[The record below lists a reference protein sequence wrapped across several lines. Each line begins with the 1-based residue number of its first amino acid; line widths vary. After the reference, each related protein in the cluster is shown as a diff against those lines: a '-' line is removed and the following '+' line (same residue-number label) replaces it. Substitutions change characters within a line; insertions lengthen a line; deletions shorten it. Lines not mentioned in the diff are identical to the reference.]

1 MRKAA
6 LPHTMANP
14 DKGLSVASNVVGM
27 RSGGRGGREEEIP
40 GGPTDADFDRPV
52 SIMYKQRRGW
62 DVRRDSRED
71 RALSASR
78 PCGKPGL
85 KAVAM
90 RCDALRVRSG

>member
-14 DKGLSVASNVVGM
+14 DKGLSAASNVTGM
-27 RSGGRGGREEEIP
+27 RSGGREEEMP

-52 SIMYKQRRGW
+52 SIMYKQRWGW